1 MECMM
6 SSKLEEIIKLP
17 ALTARL
23 QTVKISNSLTHLR
36 VSTEMSNMETT
47 NHSLEVLQIP
57 MKANVLLLEKLRRK
71 ETLNLLLLLLN

>member
-1 MECMM
+1 
-6 SSKLEEIIKLP
+6 
-17 ALTARL
+17 
-23 QTVKISNSLTHLR
+23 
-36 VSTEMSNMETT
+36 METT